1 MLMFCVLPY
10 STGNILEDEAAIEAL
25 KESKAI
31 SEDIKA
37 KQAVSAQTEKTID
50 QVCALLKHHG
60 RCKLAPSFIY
70 TISDSNLPSPQY
82 QYSASY
88 VPQEY

>member
-50 QVCALLKHHG
+50 QVYTVTELETRFRLHPCNVALSDPNLS
-60 RCKLAPSFIY
+60 PS
-70 TISDSNLPSPQY
+70 SQH
-82 QYSASY
+82 QCSASCGS
-88 VPQEY
+88 